1 MNMSILSDYL
11 DKLLEWD
18 DRAFLSLYKSDFSK
32 RTKQFAKIFSFLGSL
47 YFWSII
53 IIVWFFYGFVTKDYD
68 LLVLFVSGFEQ
79 SLIIHIIIRYGLIR
93 RNRPYIKL
101 KKEGVKRHD
110 QFIRIPYLMSD
121 SEEKSFPSGHVT
133 FFFLFGIILAT
144 YFNSWPIFFI
154 FVSLDIIMGISRV
167 ILGVHFP
174 TDIIFGFIFGFLYAL
189 LFLGWTY
196 IYWVEFYYWIGPI
209 FSDIFV
215 FWKWF

>member
-1 MNMSILSDYL
+1 MSILSDYL

-53 IIVWFFYGFVTKDYD
+53 IVAWFFYGFVTKDYD

-79 SLIIHIIIRYGLIR
+79 SLIIHVIIRYGLIR

-110 QFIRIPYLMSD
+110 LFLRIPYLMSD

-133 FFFLFGIILAT
+133 FFFLFGIILAY

-154 FVSLDIIMGISRV
+154 FLSLDILMGVSRV

-174 TDIIFGFIFGFLYAL
+174 TDIIFGFVFGFLYAL

-196 IYWVEFYYWIGPI
+196 IYWVEFYFWIGPI

-215 FWKWF
+215 FWK

>member
-1 MNMSILSDYL
+1 MSILSDYL

-18 DRAFLSLYKSDFSK
+18 DRAFLSLYKSDFSE

-53 IIVWFFYGFVTKDYD
+53 IVVWFFYGFVTKDYD

-79 SLIIHIIIRYGLIR
+79 SLIIHVIIRYGLIR

-110 QFIRIPYLMSD
+110 QFIRIPYLMTDSD
-121 SEEKSFPSGHVT
+121 EKSFPSGHVT
-133 FFFLFGIILAT
+133 FFLLFGILLAY

-154 FVSLDIIMGISRV
+154 FLSLDIIMGVSRV

-196 IYWVEFYYWIGPI
+196 IYWVEFYFWIGPI

-215 FWKWF
+215 FWKYF

>member
-1 MNMSILSDYL
+1 MSILSDYL

-32 RTKQFAKIFSFLGSL
+32 RTKQSAKIFSFLGSL

-53 IIVWFFYGFVTKDYD
+53 IIGWFFYGFVTKDYD

-79 SLIIHIIIRYGLIR
+79 SLIIHVIIRYGIIR

-110 QFIRIPYLMSD
+110 LFIRIPYLMSD

-133 FFFLFGIILAT
+133 FFFLFGIILAN
-144 YFNSWPIFFI
+144 YFNSWPIFLI
-154 FVSLDIIMGISRV
+154 FFSLDIIMGVSRV

-215 FWKWF
+215 FWK

>member
-1 MNMSILSDYL
+1 MSIFSNYL

-53 IIVWFFYGFVTKDYD
+53 IVVWFFYGFVTKDYD

-79 SLIIHIIIRYGLIR
+79 SLIIHVIIRYGLIR

-110 QFIRIPYLMSD
+110 LFIRIPYLMSD
-121 SEEKSFPSGHVT
+121 SDEKSFPSGHVA
-133 FFFLFGIILAT
+133 FFFLFGILLAY

-154 FVSLDIIMGISRV
+154 FFSLDIIMGISRV

-174 TDIIFGFIFGFLYAL
+174 TDIIFGFVFGFLYAL
-189 LFLGWTY
+189 LFLGLTY
-196 IYWVEFYYWIGPI
+196 IYWVEFYFWIGPI

-215 FWKWF
+215 FWA

>member
-1 MNMSILSDYL
+1 MSTISDYL

-32 RTKQFAKIFSFLGSL
+32 RTKQFAKIFSFIGSL

-53 IIVWFFYGFVTKDYD
+53 IIAWFFYGFVTKDYD

-110 QFIRIPYLMSD
+110 LFLRIPYLMSD
-121 SEEKSFPSGHVT
+121 SDEKSFPSGHVT
-133 FFFLFGIILAT
+133 FFMLFGILLAY

-154 FVSLDIIMGISRV
+154 FLSLDIIMGVSRV

-174 TDIIFGFIFGFLYAL
+174 TDIIFGFLFAFLYAL

-215 FWKWF
+215 FWK

>member
-1 MNMSILSDYL
+1 MSILSDYL

-18 DRAFLSLYKSDFSK
+18 DRAFLTLYSSDFSK
-32 RTKQFAKIFSFLGSL
+32 RTKQFAKVFSFLGSL

-53 IIVWFFYGFVTKDYD
+53 IVAWFFYGFVTKDYD

-79 SLIIHIIIRYGLIR
+79 SLIIHVIIRYGIIR

-110 QFIRIPYLMSD
+110 LFLRIPYLMSD
-121 SEEKSFPSGHVT
+121 SDEKSFPSGHVT
-133 FFFLFGIILAT
+133 FFMLFGLIIAT
-144 YFNSWPIFFI
+144 YFNSWPIFLI
-154 FVSLDIIMGISRV
+154 FLSLDIIMGISRV

-174 TDIIFGFIFGFLYAL
+174 TDIIFGFVFGFLYAL

-196 IYWVEFYYWIGPI
+196 IYWVEFYFWIGPI

-215 FWKWF
+215 FWV

>member
-1 MNMSILSDYL
+1 MSILSDYL

-18 DRAFLSLYKSDFSK
+18 DRAFLSLYSSDFSK
-32 RTKQFAKIFSFLGSL
+32 RTKQYAKIFSFLGSL

-53 IIVWFFYGFVTKDYD
+53 IVAWFFYGFVTKDYD

-79 SLIIHIIIRYGLIR
+79 SLILHVIIRYGLIR

-110 QFIRIPYLMSD
+110 LFIRIPYLMSD

-133 FFFLFGIILAT
+133 FFFLFGIILAY

-154 FVSLDIIMGISRV
+154 FLSLDIIMGISRV

-189 LFLGWTY
+189 LFLGWTS
-196 IYWVEFYYWIGPI
+196 IYWVEFYFWIGPI

-215 FWKWF
+215 FWA

>member
-1 MNMSILSDYL
+1 MSILSDYL

-53 IIVWFFYGFVTKDYD
+53 IVAWFFYGFVTKDYD

-79 SLIIHIIIRYGLIR
+79 SLIIHVIIRYGLIR

-110 QFIRIPYLMSD
+110 LFIRIPYLMSD
-121 SEEKSFPSGHVT
+121 SDEKSFPSGHVT
-133 FFFLFGIILAT
+133 FFFLFGIILAY

-154 FVSLDIIMGISRV
+154 FFSLDILMGVSRV

-196 IYWVEFYYWIGPI
+196 IYWVEFYFWIGPI

-215 FWKWF
+215 FWV

>member
-1 MNMSILSDYL
+1 MSILSDYL

-32 RTKQFAKIFSFLGSL
+32 RTKQFAKIFSFTGSL

-53 IIVWFFYGFVTKDYD
+53 IIAWFFYGFVTKDYD

-79 SLIIHIIIRYGLIR
+79 SLIIHVIIRYGLIR

-110 QFIRIPYLMSD
+110 LFLRIPYLMSD
-121 SEEKSFPSGHVT
+121 SDEKSFPSGHVT
-133 FFFLFGIILAT
+133 FFMLFGILLAY

-154 FVSLDIIMGISRV
+154 FFSLNIIMGISRV

-174 TDIIFGFIFGFLYAL
+174 TDIIFGFVFGFLYAL
-189 LFLGWTY
+189 LFLGWTSV
-196 IYWVEFYYWIGPI
+196 YWINFYYWIGPI

-215 FWKWF
+215 FWK